1 MARGLSER
9 QIMRRATILSRAREL
24 MEERGYDGVTMR
36 DLAERSGVAL
46 KTLYDIYGSKDD
58 LLVKAIEE
66 RARLVFEGLDRD
78 TGKVGFDRL
87 MMIVETQWR
96 GALEVPNLTKS
107 VAPILNA
114 QPGAF
119 TIEDAYM
126 KYHRRAIQEIAEAGE
141 LAPWADVD
149 FLVRLMLVDQ
159 GPITILWSRDEISSD
174 QLLDFTVMMMSQIL
188 YPATLGA
195 TREAIGRVL
204 EDTYTKLRHWNVAN
218 MRA

>member
-36 DLAERSGVAL
+36 DLAERSSVAL
-46 KTLYDIYGSKDD
+46 KTLYDIYGSKDV
-58 LLVKAIEE
+58 LLAKAIEE

-78 TGKVGFDRL
+78 TGKIGFDRL
-87 MMIVETQWR
+87 MMIVERQWR

-107 VAPILNA
+107 VAPILSA

-119 TIEDAYM
+119 TIENAYM
-126 KYHRRAIQEIAEAGE
+126 RYHRRAVQEIADAGE

-159 GPITILWSRDEISSD
+159 GPITILWSRDEISSE
-174 QLLDFTVMMMSQIL
+174 QLLDFTVMMMCQVL
-188 YPATLGA
+188 YPAVLGA
-195 TREAIGRVL
+195 TREAIGRTL
-204 EDTYTKLRHWNVAN
+204 EDTYIRLRSW
-218 MRA
+218 RIG

>member
-9 QIMRRATILSRAREL
+9 QIMRRATILSQAREL
-24 MEERGYDGVTMR
+24 MEERGYEGITMR
-36 DLAERSGVAL
+36 DLADRSGVAL

-58 LLVKAIEE
+58 LLAQAVGE

-87 MMIVETQWR
+87 MMIVERQWR

-119 TIEDAYM
+119 NIESAYM
-126 KYHRRAIQEIAEAGE
+126 RYHRRAIQEIAEAGD

-159 GPITILWSRDEISSD
+159 GPITILWSRNEISSE
-174 QLLDFTVMMMSQIL
+174 QLLDFTVMMMCQVL
-188 YPATLGA
+188 YPAVLGETKA
-195 TREAIGRVL
+195 AIALVL
-204 EDTYTKLRHWNVAN
+204 EATYTRLRNWKAF
-218 MRA
+218 

>member
-1 MARGLSER
+1 VDRVARGLSER

-24 MEERGYDGVTMR
+24 MEERGYDGITMR

-46 KTLYDIYGSKDD
+46 KTLYDIYRSKDE
-58 LLVKAIEE
+58 LLAKAIEE
-66 RARLVFEGLDRD
+66 RARLVFAGLDKD
-78 TGKVGFDRL
+78 TGRTGFDRL
-87 MMIVETQWR
+87 MMIADRQWR

-107 VAPILNA
+107 VAPILNT

-126 KYHRRAIQEIAEAGE
+126 RYHRRAIQEIADAGE

-159 GPITILWSRDEISSD
+159 GPITILWSRDEITSD
-174 QLLDFTVMMMSQIL
+174 QLLDFTVMMMCQVL
-188 YPATLGA
+188 YPAVLGG
-195 TREAIGRVL
+195 TRDAIGRVL
-204 EDTYTKLRHWNVAN
+204 EETYTRLRSWGVG
-218 MRA
+218 